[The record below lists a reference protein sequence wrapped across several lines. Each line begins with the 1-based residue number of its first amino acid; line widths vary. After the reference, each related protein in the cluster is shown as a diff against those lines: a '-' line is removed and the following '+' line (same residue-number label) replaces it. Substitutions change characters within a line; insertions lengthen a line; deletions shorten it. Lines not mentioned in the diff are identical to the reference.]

1 MKHRVTVQVPV
12 EKRGFFGR
20 KKIVYEERTI
30 VVDGPTYRKIK
41 QAQEDAE
48 LDEFLRRFVAVGHVP
63 PDARE
68 AVFERFRT
76 LYNRALT
83 ELQREENEKTLKS
96 E

>member
-1 MKHRVTVQVPV
+1 MKHRITVQVPV

-41 QAQEDAE
+41 AAQEDAD
-48 LDEFLRRFVAVGHVP
+48 LDDFLDFM
-63 PDARE
+63 
-68 AVFERFRT
+68 
-76 LYNRALT
+76 
-83 ELQREENEKTLKS
+83 EEMDLIDEMFD